1 MLQGSVSADDSKFSQ
16 NPSSNFQICI
26 EIAESFCSIHK
37 KKSESSKELFCV
49 QFY

>member
-1 MLQGSVSADDSKFSQ
+1 MESLVMNHHNKNNIHVFDLRLWT
-16 NPSSNFQICI
+16 
-26 EIAESFCSIHK
+26 ESFCSIHK